1 MQRSAEDLDWNDVR
15 LLLALSRARTLGEAG
30 GQLGVDAST
39 VSRRLD
45 ALEGALGSKLFE
57 RGRAGVAATEAAEEL
72 VPVAEEIEAAM
83 ARFTGTAAAFEREV
97 AGEVRVACPPD
108 AAEVRIVPLLPEL
121 RARHPRLRVH
131 IVPGESLAHVARREV
146 DIALR
151 IVRPE
156 QGDLVVTRVGQI
168 AWTVAASPE
177 LARRLGTLRRWEHA
191 PWIGWGEG
199 MQHAPPAQWLA
210 RHVPDFDP
218 VLCTDSVR
226 VQIAAAQHGLGAVL
240 LPVPSVEAY
249 GLPPLKLGPKLKR
262 DAAAW
267 PRNDFFMVTHRALRA
282 VPRVRAVWELLL
294 ERLSD
299 L

>member
-1 MQRSAEDLDWNDVR
+1 MQDSADLDWNDVR
-15 LLLALSRARTLGEAG
+15 LVLALGRARTLGEAG
-30 GQLGVDAST
+30 AQLGVDGST

-45 ALEGALGSKLFE
+45 AFEAALGSKLFE
-57 RGRAGVAATEAAEEL
+57 RGRSGVAATEAAEEL
-72 VPVAEEIEAAM
+72 LPVAEEIEAAM

-97 AGEVRVACPPD
+97 AGEVRLACPPD

-151 IVRPE
+151 VVRPE
-156 QGDLVVTRVGQI
+156 QGDLVVTRLAQI
-168 AWTVAASPE
+168 AWAVAASPE
-177 LARRLGTLRRWEHA
+177 LSRRLGTLRRWEDA

-199 MQHAPPAQWLA
+199 LQHAPPAQWLA
-210 RHVPDFDP
+210 HHVPDFDP

-226 VQIAAAQHGLGAVL
+226 VQIAAAEHGLGALL
-240 LPVPSVEAY
+240 LPVPTIEAY
-249 GLPPLKLGPKLKR
+249 GLRPLRLGPKLKR